1 MKKAVITISLVTVIC
16 IILFVAVFG
25 IYFHISNLPPKETN
39 GTIIGEV
46 VSVHNKYTVYI
57 KPVGDNNTKQLL
69 EFEMTDNTTF
79 GSAATLASSEKI
91 SELVGGTVVEINYT
105 TQELKGGSTRTTVN
119 FIKVSDYK
127 VSSEWP
133 TLILNQDYSWDVA
146 KKWGGMKGEVAY
158 IVKLTAPIEGYIIYV
173 KHKSDARWGQYFL
186 EKSNKFLTEELEVLL
201 EQCATDYDIEIDGLS
216 TSPFENSSIL
226 GVFSIDSYKL
236 KTE

>member
-1 MKKAVITISLVTVIC
+1 MKKAVITLLLGTVIS
-16 IILFVAVFG
+16 IILCIAVLS
-25 IYFHISNLPPKETN
+25 IYFHFSNLPPKETN

-57 KPVGDNNTKQLL
+57 KPIGDNNTKQLL
-69 EFEMTDNTTF
+69 EFEMTDTTTF
-79 GSAATLASSEKI
+79 GSAATLASSKKI
-91 SELVGGTVVEINYT
+91 SELVSGTVVEINYST
-105 TQELKGGSTRTTVN
+105 KEFKRGSTRTTAN
-119 FIKVSDYK
+119 FIKTSNPK
-127 VSSEWP
+127 ASSEWP
-133 TLILNQDYSWDVA
+133 TLILNKDYSWDVA

-158 IVKLTAPIEGYIIYV
+158 VVKLTTPIDGYIIYV

-186 EKSNKFLTEELEVLL
+186 EKSNKFLTEELAVLL

-236 KTE
+236 KTD